1 MSNSSE
7 DNKVDVRLDSIRMK
21 NRITLD
27 VSDTEIR
34 NSYAF
39 VYIFSSITNVNKTI
53 HSTVKTILTGV
64 EEILY
69 IKHLNLKINY

>member
-7 DNKVDVRLDSIRMK
+7 DKEIDVRLDNIRMK
-21 NRITLD
+21 NRITLG
-27 VSDTEIR
+27 VSDTEIM

-53 HSTVKTILTGV
+53 SLDCENNIDWSRRVFLYLTFKF
-64 EEILY
+64 E
-69 IKHLNLKINY
+69 N

>member
-7 DNKVDVRLDSIRMK
+7 DKEIDVRLDNIRMK
-21 NRITLD
+21 NRITLG
-27 VSDTEIR
+27 VSDTEIM

-53 HSTVKTILTGV
+53 SLDCENNIDWSRRVF
-64 EEILY
+64 LY
-69 IKHLNLKINY
+69 LAFKFEN